1 MAYQKIFEYKL
12 KNIDGSQTTKAY
24 IHKTLRVLLDKSD
37 NTEFENV
44 LSCFLCKLENEPAMQ
59 NFKKY
64 YVSTQV

>member
-1 MAYQKIFEYKL
+1 MDHKL
-12 KNIDGSQTTKAY
+12 LKRTFINY
-24 IHKTLRVLLDKSD
+24 KTLRVLLDKSD
-37 NTEFENV
+37 KTEFENV